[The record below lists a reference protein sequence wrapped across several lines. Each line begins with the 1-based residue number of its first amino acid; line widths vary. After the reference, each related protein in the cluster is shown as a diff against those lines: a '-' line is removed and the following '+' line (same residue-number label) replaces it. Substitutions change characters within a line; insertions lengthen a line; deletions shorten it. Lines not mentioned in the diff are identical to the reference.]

1 VKTGEFRSSDSQVE
15 KISIEADQ
23 LTAGDEA
30 DFHPIEYN
38 HSSMKILLLNQ
49 AFVSPEE
56 PGHTRH
62 FEMAKFLQG
71 HGHELVIVASDLNY
85 QTGQRTVARKGIFAE
100 QIIEGVRIMRAYIYP
115 ALHRSYFWRII
126 SFFSFMFSSVWT
138 ALQVRDLDLVIGT
151 TPPIFQAVSA
161 WAVTW
166 IRRKPFLLEVRDL
179 WPEFGVSMGVLTNP
193 VLIALGRWLEKFL
206 YARATHILVNS
217 PAYKEYMIG
226 KGVPEKKI
234 TYIAYGTDV
243 DMFNPQVDG
252 SSIRAELGLQDK
264 FMVLYAGALGQANDI
279 DTILRAAQRLNGED
293 KIRFVLF
300 GDGKERPRLQSE
312 AERMKL
318 SNVIFAGVRAKKD
331 MPLVVASADVCLAI
345 LQDIPMFRTTY
356 PNKVFDYMAA
366 GRATVLVIDGVSRDL
381 IESSN
386 GGVFVQP
393 SDDEMLAKT
402 ILELSKDAKR
412 VQQMRQNARE
422 YLVKHLDRRDKLNE
436 TLELLTRL
444 VNG

>member
-1 VKTGEFRSSDSQVE
+1 
-15 KISIEADQ
+15 
-23 LTAGDEA
+23 
-30 DFHPIEYN
+30 
-38 HSSMKILLLNQ
+38 MKILLLNQ
-49 AFVSPEE
+49 AFVAPDE

-62 FEMAKFLQG
+62 FEMAKFLRAR
-71 HGHELVIVASDLNY
+71 GHELVIVASDLNY
-85 QTGQRTVARKGIFAE
+85 QTGQRMVARKGMFAE
-100 QIIEGVRIMRAYIYP
+100 QVIEGVRILRAYIYP

-138 ALQVRDLDLVIGT
+138 ALQVRDVDLVMGT

-161 WAVTW
+161 WVVAW
-166 IRRKPFLLEVRDL
+166 MRRKPFLLEVRDL

-217 PAYKEYMIG
+217 PAYREYMIG

-252 SSIRAELGLQDK
+252 SSIRSELGLENK
-264 FMVLYAGALGQANDI
+264 FVVLYAGALGQANDI
-279 DTILRAAQRLNGED
+279 DTILRAAQRLSHRAHRENESFSESSVD
-293 KIRFVLF
+293 SVAKQINVDASDRIRFVLF

-312 AERMKL
+312 AEGMKL
-318 SNVIFAGVRAKKD
+318 SNVLFAGVRAKKD

-386 GGVFVQP
+386 GGVYVQP
-393 SDDEMLAKT
+393 GNDELLAKKT
-402 ILELSKDAKR
+402 LELSKDSKR
-412 VQQMRQNARE
+412 VQQMGQNARE

-436 TLELLTRL
+436 TLDLLTKL
-444 VNG
+444 VNE